1 MVDLVGLVLGM
12 RQQFLELSD
21 ILPGLAKVQRPE
33 IVVEIVID
41 EILDMWAGTLSML
54 K

>member
-1 MVDLVGLVLGM
+1 MIDLVGLVLGM
-12 RQQFLELSD
+12 RQQLLQLSD
-21 ILPGLAKVQRPE
+21 VLPRLAEVQGPE

-41 EILDMWAGTLSML
+41 EVLDMEAGTLSML

>member
-21 ILPGLAKVQRPE
+21 VLPGLSEVQRPE
-33 IVVEIVID
+33 IVVEIVVD